1 MAQLEIVERDAFNDP
16 KEEYLKTL
24 AALPGLGVEIWKI
37 REIANLILANDIL
50 TAILACSF

>member
-50 TAILACSF
+50 TAILA